1 MRKNGIEYRIRRKS
15 ELNDFMGASIDELV
29 EEEARQARARIAAE
43 VIGSFVARCRVSAGN
58 IGEMAIQARASEIR
72 NRN

>member
-1 MRKNGIEYRIRRKS
+1 MKPSSIEYRIRRKA
-15 ELNDFMGASIDELV
+15 ELKEFMGADIDALV

-58 IGEMAIQARASEIR
+58 IGEMAIQMRAADIQGRE
-72 NRN
+72 

>member
-1 MRKNGIEYRIRRKS
+1 MKQTSIEYRIRRKS

-43 VIGSFVARCRVSAGN
+43 VIASYVARCRVSAGD
-58 IGEMAIQARASEIR
+58 IGEMAIQERANEIR
-72 NRN
+72 GRA